1 MHGEL
6 DGTQFIAKSILN
18 HSIGGSLDNTTALVT
33 VIGDVGKP
41 LRLMNIQSCRLD
53 RLCLTRGL

>member
-6 DGTQFIAKSILN
+6 DGTQLIAKSILN
-18 HSIGGSLDNTTALVT
+18 HSIGGSLDNTMALVT